1 MSDGFPIE
9 DKSAPDWRF
18 RITETS
24 NNAYLVEG
32 RDRNGRSVSRQ
43 GNDDEALLK
52 ECVKDAIELSRR
64 TKDSN

>member
-24 NNAYLVEG
+24 NNAYLVEAATAT
-32 RDRNGRSVSRQ
+32 V
-43 GNDDEALLK
+43 
-52 ECVKDAIELSRR
+52 VP
-64 TKDSN
+64 

>member
-1 MSDGFPIE
+1 
-9 DKSAPDWRF
+9 
-18 RITETS
+18 
-24 NNAYLVEG
+24 
-32 RDRNGRSVSRQ
+32 VSRQ